1 MGPFLGG
8 DQNHLLVKSLF
19 DNGALSSPVFA
30 FTIDDGEGYL
40 DIGKADESMMSG
52 PSDLK
57 YLTIAENGPPVWL
70 NPIYQ
75 VRTRDADNK
84 VSKHYELSATDP
96 QIDGVTSFAEQC
108 IKIPSASF
116 KQIMG
121 LLLAHNSDEWW
132 NTDLNVISVP
142 DDAAVAKLPAL
153 EFLYGDYWVQVRPE
167 DYMTE

>member
-57 YLTIAENGPPVWL
+57 YLTIAEGAPPVWL
-70 NPIYQ
+70 NPIY
-75 VRTRDADNK
+75 RKTLIEACN
-84 VSKHYELSATDP
+84 HF
-96 QIDGVTSFAEQC
+96 IFF
-108 IKIPSASF
+108 I
-116 KQIMG
+116 
-121 LLLAHNSDEWW
+121 
-132 NTDLNVISVP
+132 
-142 DDAAVAKLPAL
+142 
-153 EFLYGDYWVQVRPE
+153 
-167 DYMTE
+167 